1 MGQKKYFLY
10 ALALEDGCYYVGSTN
25 HVEKRYAQHVAGKG
39 AEWTQLHPPVRII
52 ETSPVLVDSSSQLIW
67 LETEKT
73 IEYMKRFGHEKVRG
87 GKLVDVSGESEYF
100 WRYIR
105 KAGVAPTIPQ
115 LIMSH
120 GDPSQVPEDMWN
132 LVRVT
137 KNDPYRK
144 MTSFFHLRFLL
155 KEQGYVFDHWPYE
168 TEAENKALARWV
180 LRGYSPEFAFFIK
193 ERHKTKP
200 DAAC

>member
-1 MGQKKYFLY
+1 MGRKKYYLY
-10 ALALEDGCYYVGSTN
+10 ALELEDGCYYVGSTTF
-25 HVEKRYAQHVAGKG
+25 VDRRFAQHMAGKG
-39 AEWTQLHPPVRII
+39 AEWTRLHRPVRVL
-52 ETSPVLVDSSSQLIW
+52 ETVPVMVDNTSQLVW

-73 IEYMKRFGHEKVRG
+73 LDYMKQYGHARVRG

-100 WRYIR
+100 WRYLR

-120 GDPSQVPEDMWN
+120 GTPAQVPDDMWN

-144 MTSFFHLRFLL
+144 ITSFFQLRYLL
-155 KEQGYVFDHWPYE
+155 KEQGYVFDYWPYE
-168 TEAENKALARWV
+168 SEAENKALARWV
-180 LRGYSPEFAFFIK
+180 LRGYSPAFAFFIK

-200 DAAC
+200 EPGR